1 METFKQ
7 SIDYHLSQLNKAE
20 LNYVTQETGKV
31 LFQNL
36 QMPLTETPQET
47 GIWYGIMKLIQ
58 DLFPENRSTLVNYLF
73 TNAMMRMQ

>member
-58 DLFPENRSTLVNYLF
+58 DLFPENKSTLVNYLF